1 MKQENNTATD
11 TKNRIDRI
19 EKQLAELKKK
29 KKRGGLY
36 VKQPEFENEFFFVE
50 NGFANVKR
58 FIGKPRRKLATRIDG
73 SKYVDTNFG
82 YHFGTYPI
90 FSEKINVDNL
100 EECCKELIDWIRAE
114 RLKEES

>member
-1 MKQENNTATD
+1 MATD
-11 TKNRIDRI
+11 IKKRIERL
-19 EKQLAELKKK
+19 EKQLAELKEKEKK
-29 KKRGGLY
+29 DGLY

-58 FIGKPRRKLATRIDG
+58 FIGKPRRQLATRIDG
-73 SKYVDTNFG
+73 SKFVSTNFG

-90 FSEKINVDNL
+90 FSENFNVEKL
-100 EECCKELIDWIRAE
+100 EECFKELVDWIRAE

>member
-1 MKQENNTATD
+1 MATD
-11 TKNRIDRI
+11 IKKRIDRL
-19 EKQLAELKKK
+19 EKQLAELKEKEKK
-29 KKRGGLY
+29 GGLY

-58 FIGKPRRKLATRIDG
+58 FIGKPRRQLATRIDG
-73 SKYVDTNFG
+73 SKFVSTNFG

-90 FSEKINVDNL
+90 FSENFNVEKL
-100 EECCKELIDWIRAE
+100 EECFKELVDWIRAE

>member
-1 MKQENNTATD
+1 MATD
-11 TKNRIDRI
+11 IKKRIERL
-19 EKQLAELKKK
+19 EKQLAELKEKEKK
-29 KKRGGLY
+29 GGLY

-58 FIGKPRRKLATRIDG
+58 FIGKPRRQLATRIDG
-73 SKYVDTNFG
+73 SKFVSTNFG

-90 FSEKINVDNL
+90 FSENFNVEKL
-100 EECCKELIDWIRAE
+100 EECFKELVDWIRAE

>member
-1 MKQENNTATD
+1 MATD
-11 TKNRIDRI
+11 IKKRIERL
-19 EKQLAELKKK
+19 EKQLAELKEKEKK
-29 KKRGGLY
+29 GGLY

-58 FIGKPRRKLATRIDG
+58 FIGRPRRKLATRIDG
-73 SKYVDTNFG
+73 SKYVDTNSG
-82 YHFGTYPI
+82 CHFGTYPI
-90 FSEKINVDNL
+90 FSEKFNVDNL

>member
-1 MKQENNTATD
+1 MSTD
-11 TKNRIDRI
+11 IKKRIERL
-19 EKQLAELKKK
+19 EKQLAELKEKEKK
-29 KKRGGLY
+29 GGLY

-58 FIGKPRRKLATRIDG
+58 FIGKPRRQLATRIDG
-73 SKYVDTNFG
+73 SKFVSTNFG

-90 FSEKINVDNL
+90 FSENFNVEKL
-100 EECCKELIDWIRAE
+100 EECFKELVDWIRAE